1 MHSPFPQTYP
11 SLPFSPRPAAESEV
25 LEAHPVSGSSADPS
39 GAPHRNTAASG
50 RRGCV
55 VGPSELLSPIRYE
68 ARCGHCAR
76 TIGGDGAAAA
86 AEAIHLHDES
96 HPFCETRGCP
106 MRAAWPTETD
116 DLPRWCNDHGPQPI
130 TVGCHV
136 FCGPRVHVLTCV
148 NGRGQQVRRDD
159 AFQRRADYEES
170 LRG

>member
-11 SLPFSPRPAAESEV
+11 SLPFSPRPAGEPEV
-25 LEAHPVSGSSADPS
+25 LDAHPSSGSSAAPS
-39 GAPHRNTAASG
+39 VAGSKHEAQVGALRSPA
-50 RRGCV
+50 
-55 VGPSELLSPIRYE
+55 SELLSPIRYE

-106 MRAAWPTETD
+106 MRAAWPIETD
-116 DLPRWCNDHGPQPI
+116 DLPRWCDDHGPQPI